1 MNRDLTGWIIS
12 GIGIIV
18 TGFGRLIG
26 GRIGAGIAGFG
37 MAHIMLGFLDRL
49 RPSMRK

>member
-1 MNRDLTGWIIS
+1 MF
-12 GIGIIV
+12 

-49 RPSMRK
+49 RPSMRDDIPEEITDS